1 MKNEKITRVNDAY
14 LKLKNEIAE
23 NRMTPGNP
31 MLEQEIAEYLGMS
44 RTPVREALLRL
55 EAEGLV
61 EVVPRRGVKILPV
74 SKDDM
79 KEIYEIFLSLEPL
92 AAAGLAKRKDLSK
105 KDFKELEKATDDM
118 ERALEKDDL
127 DAWAE
132 ADYRFHTKII
142 EMHGNKRLINIL
154 DMLRNQT
161 HRVRLLTRGLREKP
175 TKSVEDHRKILSYI
189 SNGDSEKAYDSFKK
203 HRERTVKEIMAILD
217 KLQLQ
222 NI

>member
-14 LKLKNEIAE
+14 IKLKNEIAE

-31 MLEQEIAEYLGMS
+31 MLEQEIAEYLKMS
-44 RTPVREALLRL
+44 RTPVREALLKL
-55 EAEGLV
+55 ESEGLV
-61 EVVPRRGVKILPV
+61 EIVPRRGVKILPV

-79 KEIYEIFLSLEPL
+79 KEIYEIFVSLEPI
-92 AAAGLAKRKDLSK
+92 AAASLASRKDLSK

-118 ERALEKDDL
+118 EKALNKDDL

-161 HRVRLLTRGLREKP
+161 HRVRLLTRGLRNKP
-175 TKSVEDHRKILSYI
+175 TQSVEEHREILKYI
-189 SNGDSEKAYDSFKK
+189 YEGDSKNAYKSFRA
-203 HRERTVKEIMAILD
+203 HRERTVKEIMDILE

-222 NI
+222 NV